1 MKITYKNLTR
11 PITSINEAMEYPER
25 VINMD
30 AMNYGE
36 HIGDI
41 EGKYFG
47 KNMLNMNYMTT
58 FQILIV
64 CEKSLFYCRT
74 RTRIRQGV

>member
-1 MKITYKNLTR
+1 
-11 PITSINEAMEYPER
+11 MEHPER

-47 KNMLNMNYMTT
+47 KNMINMH
-58 FQILIV
+58 F
-64 CEKSLFYCRT
+64 CSLLHFSNFDCL
-74 RTRIRQGV
+74 

>member
-1 MKITYKNLTR
+1 
-11 PITSINEAMEYPER
+11 MEHPER

-47 KNMLNMNYMTT
+47 KNMINMHFCNMTT

-64 CEKSLFYCRT
+64 CEKLPFYCRT

>member
-1 MKITYKNLTR
+1 
-11 PITSINEAMEYPER
+11 MEHPER

-41 EGKYFG
+41 EGKYLG
-47 KNMLNMNYMTT
+47 KNMINMHFCNIAT

-64 CEKSLFYCRT
+64 CEEEKLSYFSLPIHLHDHPRGTKSTLRSMKL
-74 RTRIRQGV
+74 G